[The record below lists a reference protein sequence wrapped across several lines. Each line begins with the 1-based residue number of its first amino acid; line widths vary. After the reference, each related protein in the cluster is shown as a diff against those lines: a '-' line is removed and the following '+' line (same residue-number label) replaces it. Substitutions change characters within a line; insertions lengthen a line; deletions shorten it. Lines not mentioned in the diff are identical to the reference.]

1 MIRIFD
7 PISDFSKETH
17 PFLLVVSELTSGLGL
32 NFSWILTDLARAVC
46 LTLFEFY
53 GANNWGV

>member
-17 PFLLVVSELTSGLGL
+17 PLLFLVSEPTPGQGL
-32 NFSWILTDLARAVC
+32 NFSWILADFIARAVC
-46 LTLFEFY
+46 LTLFQFY
-53 GANNWGV
+53 

>member
-17 PFLLVVSELTSGLGL
+17 PEGRKELQKTTAGE
-32 NFSWILTDLARAVC
+32 A
-46 LTLFEFY
+46 Y
-53 GANNWGV
+53 

>member
-17 PFLLVVSELTSGLGL
+17 PFLFLVSAVVYFQYSLHDVSSRTKVDG
-32 NFSWILTDLARAVC
+32 ID
-46 LTLFEFY
+46 Y
-53 GANNWGV
+53 

>member
-17 PFLLVVSELTSGLGL
+17 PKSQLKQGFTEMVT
-32 NFSWILTDLARAVC
+32 TRAGHLC
-46 LTLFEFY
+46 Y
-53 GANNWGV
+53 